1 MKKFLGNVGFW
12 AVVAL
17 IFIIIPVA
25 SIVVGLYSSFDSI
38 VEFLT
43 KIGSGSWFVGLLIAP
58 FAILAVIQVI
68 RGAIALSEIDA
79 DILDLHQ
86 SKQDWKASVYCVIN
100 LLGYAALY
108 ILLKRIL

>member
-17 IFIIIPVA
+17 IFIIIPVG
-25 SIVVGLYSSFDSI
+25 SIIIGVYSSFDNI
-38 VEFLT
+38 VEFLSN
-43 KIGSGSWFVGLLIAP
+43 IGFGNWFVGLLIAP
-58 FAILAVIQVI
+58 FAIFAVIQI
-68 RGAIALSEIDA
+68 FRGAIALSEIDA